1 MFENGIEKDA
11 KRTSIINI
19 KIGTSTVTDK
29 ISKDVEQ
36 LKKIIK
42 LDSETTSAKVGYKIN
57 GYSIKRDG
65 MPDEEVNK
73 VPLISV

>member
-1 MFENGIEKDA
+1 MIQNLLFENGIEKNA

-29 ISKDVEQ
+29 ISKDAEQ

-42 LDSETTSAKVGYKIN
+42 LDSETTSAKLGYRIK

-65 MPDEEVNK
+65 
-73 VPLISV
+73 